1 MSNSVV
7 VIKKINKN
15 RGRDEN
21 KYKFNRSS
29 YNIFNNIFAITNI
42 TISTFGVKI
51 HYNEKNKEYH
61 MVPHYDGKDRDK
73 K

>member
-1 MSNSVV
+1 MV

-42 TISTFGVKI
+42 TIST
-51 HYNEKNKEYH
+51 
-61 MVPHYDGKDRDK
+61 
-73 K
+73 